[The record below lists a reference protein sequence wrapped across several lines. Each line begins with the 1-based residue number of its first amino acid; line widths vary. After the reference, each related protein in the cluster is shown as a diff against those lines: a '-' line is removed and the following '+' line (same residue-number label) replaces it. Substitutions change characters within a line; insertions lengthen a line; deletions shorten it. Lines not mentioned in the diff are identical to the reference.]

1 MLMKL
6 KVLVGKNAGQELAI
20 PGPKFFIGR
29 ADDCHLRPRSELIS
43 RHHCVLLLEDDY
55 VAVRD
60 FGSRNGTQ
68 VNGERVVGERELIKG
83 DQLTVG
89 PLTFEVAQIV
99 IDKKRAKVE
108 SVKEA
113 AARTVADH
121 ATNNDQDAEEFD
133 ISQLLGDD
141 SGVTATSDTTVLS
154 AAETAK
160 FAVKEDAPS
169 TDSST
174 AVSDDAPPK
183 EAPERPAPPHET
195 PSSASNPMTETRSD
209 PPPKPAPKSPGKLPP
224 VPKGS
229 DADSGSAAADALSKF
244 FKRR

>member
-1 MLMKL
+1 MKL

-55 VAVRD
+55 AAVRD

-68 VNGERVVGERELIKG
+68 VNGERVEGERELHKG

-89 PLTFEVAQIV
+89 PLSFEVASIV
-99 IDKKRAKVE
+99 IDKKRARVE

-121 ATNNDQDAEEFD
+121 AADRDENEEEFD

-141 SGVTATSDTTVLS
+141 TGATATSDTTVLNP
-154 AAETAK
+154 AETSK
-160 FAVKEDAPS
+160 FHVEEDPAATISAEAAAQP
-169 TDSST
+169 T
-174 AVSDDAPPK
+174 AASPNA
-183 EAPERPAPPHET
+183 HET
-195 PSSASNPMTETRSD
+195 PSSVASPMAETRTDQAS
-209 PPPKPAPKSPGKLPP
+209 KPASKIPGKLPP

-229 DADSGSAAADALSKF
+229 DLDSGSAAADALSKF

>member
-6 KVLVGKNAGQELAI
+6 KVLIGKNAGQELAI

-55 VAVRD
+55 AAVRD
-60 FGSRNGTQ
+60 FGSRNGTL
-68 VNGERVVGERELIKG
+68 VNGERVVGERELNKG

-89 PLTFEVAQIV
+89 PLAFEVTQIV
-99 IDKKRAKVE
+99 VDKKRARIE

-121 ATNNDQDAEEFD
+121 AHDKDQNDDEFD

-141 SGVTATSDTTVLS
+141 SGVTATSETTVLN
-154 AAETAK
+154 ANETAK
-160 FAVKEDAPS
+160 FFVNEDAAG
-169 TDSST
+169 TDSGA
-174 AVSDDAPPK
+174 AVSQPPAAPPNS
-183 EAPERPAPPHET
+183 HDT
-195 PSSASNPMTETRSD
+195 PTSVSNPMAETRTDQQS
-209 PPPKPAPKSPGKLPP
+209 KQAPKAPGKLPP
-224 VPKGS
+224 IPRGS